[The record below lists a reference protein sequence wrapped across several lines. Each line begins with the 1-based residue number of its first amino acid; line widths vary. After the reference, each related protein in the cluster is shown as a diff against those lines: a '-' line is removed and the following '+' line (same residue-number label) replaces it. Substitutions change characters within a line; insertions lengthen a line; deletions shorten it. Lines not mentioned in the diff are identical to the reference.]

1 MPHFTLPDGRTLDY
15 SIDGAKD
22 GFPFVFIHG
31 TPGSVNSTL
40 PSLKHLCKQKGL
52 KIISMSRAG
61 YGDSTRHAGR
71 RVIDNVADVQAL
83 LEHLGVETCVAGGWS
98 GGGPHVL
105 ALAAKLPGVKAAL
118 CVAGVAPADAEG
130 LDFLAGQGQD
140 SKHDHDP

>member
-1 MPHFTLPDGRTLDY
+1 MPYFTLPNGRILDY
-15 SIDGAKD
+15 AIDGAQD

-40 PSLKHLCKQKGL
+40 PYLKSLCKEKGL

-61 YGDSTRHAGR
+61 YGDSSRHAGR
-71 RVIDNVADVQAL
+71 AVIDNVADVQAL
-83 LEHLGVETCVAGGWS
+83 LEHLGVDTCVAGGWS

-118 CVAGVAPADAEG
+118 CVAGVAPADAPD

-140 SKHDHDP
+140 SK